1 MRGTPAIVACLAS
14 CALVADCAQTPGGA
28 TASSP
33 NVHQPSARP
42 GSDGAGGATDS
53 LSGDLAERQQFA
65 DLAAMLQGR
74 VPGLQVIRLNNGDIS
89 LRIRGTSSLSQDDP
103 TTGRARPEG
112 EPLVVVDGMSVQPG
126 NLSRVLRSLDP
137 HEVSSIRVLKDVA
150 STSAYGMRGAY
161 GVVVIE
167 TKR

>member
-1 MRGTPAIVACLAS
+1 MRGTTAVVACLAS
-14 CALVADCAQTPGGA
+14 CALFAACARSG

-33 NVHQPSARP
+33 NIRPPHARV
-42 GSDGAGGATDS
+42 GSDGVGGATDS
-53 LSGDLAERQQFA
+53 LSGDLAERAQFA

-89 LRIRGTSSLSQDDP
+89 LRIRGTTSLSQDDP

-137 HEVSSIRVLKDVA
+137 HDISSIRVLKDVA

-161 GVVVIE
+161 GVVLIE

>member
-1 MRGTPAIVACLAS
+1 MRGITAVVACLAS
-14 CALVADCAQTPGGA
+14 CALLADCARSS

-33 NVHQPSARP
+33 KAGQPPARL
-42 GSDGAGGATDS
+42 GSDGAGGAADS
-53 LSGDLAERQQFA
+53 VSGELAEHQQFA

-74 VPGLQVIRLNNGDIS
+74 VPGLQVIRLSNGDIS

-103 TTGRARPEG
+103 KTGRARPEG
-112 EPLVVVDGMSVQPG
+112 EPLVVIDGMSVQPG

-137 HEVSSIRVLKDVA
+137 HEISSIRVLKDVA

-161 GVVVIE
+161 GVIVIE

>member
-1 MRGTPAIVACLAS
+1 MRGITAVVACLVS
-14 CALVADCAQTPGGA
+14 CALLADCARRS

-33 NVHQPSARP
+33 NVRQPPTRL

-53 LSGDLAERQQFA
+53 LSGALADNAQFA
-65 DLAAMLQGR
+65 DIAAMLQGR
-74 VPGLQVIRLNNGDIS
+74 VPGLQVIRLKNGDIS
-89 LRIRGTSSLSQDDP
+89 LRIRGTSSLSQD
-103 TTGRARPEG
+103 G

-126 NLSRVLRSLDP
+126 NLTRVLRSLDP
-137 HEVSSIRVLKDVA
+137 HEISSIRVLKDVA

-161 GVVVIE
+161 GVIVIE

>member
-1 MRGTPAIVACLAS
+1 MRGITAVVACLVS
-14 CALVADCAQTPGGA
+14 CALLADCARRS

-33 NVHQPSARP
+33 NVRQPPTRL

-53 LSGDLAERQQFA
+53 LSGALADNAQFA
-65 DLAAMLQGR
+65 DIAAMLQGR
-74 VPGLQVIRLNNGDIS
+74 VPGLQVIRLKNGDIS

-103 TTGRARPEG
+103 TTGRARPQG
-112 EPLVVVDGMSVQPG
+112 EPLVVIDGMSVQPG
-126 NLSRVLRSLDP
+126 NLTRVLRSLDP
-137 HEVSSIRVLKDVA
+137 HEISSIRVLKDVA

-161 GVVVIE
+161 GVIVIE

>member
-1 MRGTPAIVACLAS
+1 MRGAAAVVACLVS
-14 CALVADCAQTPGGA
+14 CALLSDCARSS
-28 TASSP
+28 TAASP
-33 NVHQPSARP
+33 KVGQPPARL
-42 GSDGAGGATDS
+42 GSDGAGGAADS
-53 LSGDLAERQQFA
+53 LSGDLADRQQFA

-74 VPGLQVIRLNNGDIS
+74 VPGLEVIRLGNGDIS

-103 TTGRARPEG
+103 TTGRARAQG
-112 EPLVVVDGMSVQPG
+112 EPLVVIDGMSVQPG

-137 HEVSSIRVLKDVA
+137 HEISSIRVLKDVA
-150 STSAYGMRGAY
+150 STSVYGMRGAY

>member
-1 MRGTPAIVACLAS
+1 MRGTTAVVACLAS
-14 CALVADCAQTPGGA
+14 CALLADCARSS

-33 NVHQPSARP
+33 TVRQAPARL

-53 LSGDLAERQQFA
+53 VSGALAEHEQFA

-74 VPGLQVIRLNNGDIS
+74 VPGLQVIRLKNGDIS

-126 NLSRVLRSLDP
+126 NLSRVLHSLDP
-137 HEVSSIRVLKDVA
+137 HEIRSIRVLKDVA

-161 GVVVIE
+161 GVIVIE